1 MVENYHTFARG
12 YLNSRGQMPYR
23 NGIACPDEKASY
35 IEQAVDYFK
44 KKYPAETTFKYS
56 IDFFIE
62 EITFIE
68 RFGLS
73 GFAEYKEAERIG
85 RASANIK
92 RENRKWI
99 FEVYEKYREL
109 RKADGKKYDWDDL
122 ALYVFNELQ
131 NDDSERRC
139 CTTNLWQSPVM
150 TKESKKFVLNLVEI
164 SELLGSPEFKTN
176 ITIGKVLKIIED
188 LIDDKETSKNLSKKY
203 KVDQLFVEQIG
214 KYVTDMKYHNGL

>member
-1 MVENYHTFARG
+1 M
-12 YLNSRGQMPYR
+12 
-23 NGIACPDEKASY
+23 
-35 IEQAVDYFK
+35 
-44 KKYPAETTFKYS
+44 
-56 IDFFIE
+56 
-62 EITFIE
+62 
-68 RFGLS
+68 
-73 GFAEYKEAERIG
+73 
-85 RASANIK
+85 
-92 RENRKWI
+92 
-99 FEVYEKYREL
+99 
-109 RKADGKKYDWDDL
+109 

-176 ITIGKVLKIIED
+176 IAIGKVLKIIED

-214 KYVTDMKYHNGL
+214 RCV

>member
-68 RFGLS
+68 R
-73 GFAEYKEAERIG
+73 
-85 RASANIK
+85 
-92 RENRKWI
+92 
-99 FEVYEKYREL
+99 
-109 RKADGKKYDWDDL
+109 
-122 ALYVFNELQ
+122 
-131 NDDSERRC
+131 
-139 CTTNLWQSPVM
+139 
-150 TKESKKFVLNLVEI
+150 
-164 SELLGSPEFKTN
+164 
-176 ITIGKVLKIIED
+176 
-188 LIDDKETSKNLSKKY
+188 
-203 KVDQLFVEQIG
+203 
-214 KYVTDMKYHNGL
+214 